1 MPNSEQEHRADLV
14 LLDPLTG
21 DVEFPT
27 DDHDRKKVLLVL
39 AASLS
44 IRAIYLENSVVI
56 EISRQRPSWRVF
68 DRHPRIFCR
77 SSDLGSTRYC
87 SAPVWRSS

>member
-1 MPNSEQEHRADLV
+1 MLISSCSIRLPATLNFLPMTMTRKRFFWF
-14 LLDPLTG
+14 LL
-21 DVEFPT
+21 
-27 DDHDRKKVLLVL
+27 RRCR
-39 AASLS
+39 S
-44 IRAIYLENSVVI
+44 RAIYLENSVVI